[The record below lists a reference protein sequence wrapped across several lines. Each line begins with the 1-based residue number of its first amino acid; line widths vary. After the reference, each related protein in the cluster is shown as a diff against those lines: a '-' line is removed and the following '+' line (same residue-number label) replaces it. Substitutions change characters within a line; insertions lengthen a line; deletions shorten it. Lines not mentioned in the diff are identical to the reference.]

1 VWCGHGKFQ
10 YAVSVLSLFIV
21 MYRTMSGSS
30 SISKPL
36 PLAVSRV
43 AEVWIGREL
52 TINAPSKLNLRL
64 KVEGRRDDGYHLLS
78 MINCSTSRQDTLR
91 LVFTAARDCVVTTN
105 PEGIIPQG
113 DRENLV
119 TLAFR
124 AFWREFGF
132 DSVPFGFRCQ
142 IKKNIPIGGGLGGG
156 SADSAAM
163 LRHLESVFGAVFTE
177 SFGLAP
183 EEIRARVMRAALS
196 CGADVPYAVE
206 GGLCWVGGIGEEV
219 VSLRSRSLP
228 LTKKAL
234 IMIPPRPVPTATFY
248 DRFRRDRPVLA
259 ATPDDIGRT
268 FVRSDSVD
276 LASLVENDFEA
287 TACAMVPEIG
297 EGLAVARELFPRGT
311 ALTGSGSVFFSLV
324 SEGEEPRAYE
334 LSGRLRERGIESYL
348 CFLIFS

>member
-1 VWCGHGKFQ
+1 
-10 YAVSVLSLFIV
+10 
-21 MYRTMSGSS
+21 MSGSS

-36 PLAVSRV
+36 PPAVSRV
-43 AEVWIGREL
+43 AEAWIGREV

-64 KVEGRRDDGYHLLS
+64 KVEGRRGDGYHLLS

-91 LVFTAARDCVVTTN
+91 VVFTAEEDCLVTTK
-105 PEGIIPQG
+105 PEGIIPPG
-113 DRENLV
+113 KRENLV

-124 AFWREFGF
+124 AFWGEFGF
-132 DSVPFGFRCQ
+132 DPVPFGFRCQ

-156 SADSAAM
+156 SADAGAM
-163 LRHLESVFGAVFTE
+163 LRHLESVFGPALSETFDVT
-177 SFGLAP
+177 P
-183 EEIRARVMRAALS
+183 EGIRSRVMRAALL

-219 VSLRSRSLP
+219 VSLRARALP
-228 LTKKAL
+228 RTTKAL
-234 IMIPPRPVPTATFY
+234 IMIPPKPIPTAAFY
-248 DRFRRDRPVLA
+248 DRFRRERPTI
-259 ATPDDIGRT
+259 ATAPDEIGRNFIT
-268 FVRSDSVD
+268 SDSVD
-276 LASLVENDFEA
+276 IASLVENDFEA

-297 EGLAVARELFPRGT
+297 EGLVAAREVFPRGT

-334 LSGRLRERGIESYL
+334 LSARLLERGIESYL